1 MTVYLN
7 GKFLPLAQ
15 AQVSV
20 LDRGFLFGDGV
31 YEVIPV
37 YGRHFFR
44 LELHLQRLE
53 HSLRAIRLEN
63 PRSLD
68 QWRCLLQEL
77 VAVNDGQDQALYLQ
91 VTRGPATRDH
101 AFPERIE
108 PTVFAMSN
116 PLNPLPADIRTR
128 GIAAITRE
136 DIRWKYCHIK
146 AITLLANTL
155 LRQDALEAG
164 AQEALLLRDEQV
176 TEGAASNIFIV
187 HGGGLITP
195 PQSAA
200 LLSGITRD
208 LVLELAQKGR
218 IPCREEVI
226 SARDL
231 IQAEEIWVTSSTRE
245 IVPVTCLDGKAVGT
259 GRPGPLWREMDKW
272 YQAYKAE
279 VRAGR
284 GGN

>member
-15 AQVSV
+15 AQISV

-37 YGRHFFR
+37 YGGHFFR

-63 PRSLD
+63 PCSLA
-68 QWRCLLQEL
+68 QWRRLLQQL
-77 VAVNDGQDQALYLQ
+77 IASNDGQDQSVYLQ

-101 AFPERIE
+101 AFPKHIE

-116 PLNPLPADIRTR
+116 PLNPLPAEIREQ
-128 GIAAITRE
+128 GIAAVTRE

-155 LRQDALEAG
+155 LRQEALEAG
-164 AQEALLLRDEQV
+164 AQEALLLRDDQV
-176 TEGAASNIFIV
+176 TEGATSNVFIV
-187 HGGGLITP
+187 RERVLITP
-195 PQSAA
+195 PQSDS

-208 LVLELAQKGR
+208 LVLELARKGH
-218 IPCREEVI
+218 IPWREEAI
-226 SARDL
+226 FMRDL
-231 IQAEEIWVTSSTRE
+231 TQAEEIWVTSSTRE
-245 IVPVTCLDGKAVGT
+245 VVPVTRLNGVSIGNGK
-259 GRPGPLWREMDKW
+259 PGPLWRQMDAF

-279 VRAGR
+279 VRAGL

>member
-77 VAVNDGQDQALYLQ
+77 VAANDGQDQALYLQ

-164 AQEALLLRDEQV
+164 AQEALLLRDDQV

-208 LVLELAQKGR
+208 LVLELAQKGH

>member
-7 GKFLPLAQ
+7 GDFLPLAQ

-31 YEVIPV
+31 YEVIPA
-37 YGRHFFR
+37 YGGHFFR
-44 LELHLQRLE
+44 LEVHLQRLE
-53 HSLRAIRLEN
+53 HSLRAIRLKN
-63 PRSLD
+63 PCSLE

-77 VAVNDGQDQALYLQ
+77 VAANEGEDQALYLQ

-101 AFPERIE
+101 AFPKHIQ

-116 PLNPLPADIRTR
+116 PLNPLPEDIRTQ

-155 LRQDALEAG
+155 LRQEALEAG
-164 AQEALLLRDEQV
+164 AQEALLLRDSQV
-176 TEGAASNIFIV
+176 TEGAASNVFIV
-187 HGGGLITP
+187 GEGMLITP

-208 LVLELAQKGR
+208 LVLELAQKR
-218 IPCREEVI
+218 HIPYQEKAI
-226 SARDL
+226 SAREL
-231 IQAEEIWVTSSTRE
+231 TQAEEIWVTSSTRE
-245 IVPVTCLDGKAVGT
+245 VVPVTRLDGKLVGE
-259 GRPGPLWREMDKW
+259 GKPGPLWREMDKW

-284 GGN
+284 GGD

>member
-1 MTVYLN
+1 
-7 GKFLPLAQ
+7 
-15 AQVSV
+15 
-20 LDRGFLFGDGV
+20 
-31 YEVIPV
+31 
-37 YGRHFFR
+37 
-44 LELHLQRLE
+44 
-53 HSLRAIRLEN
+53 
-63 PRSLD
+63 
-68 QWRCLLQEL
+68 
-77 VAVNDGQDQALYLQ
+77 
-91 VTRGPATRDH
+91 
-101 AFPERIE
+101 
-108 PTVFAMSN
+108 
-116 PLNPLPADIRTR
+116 
-128 GIAAITRE
+128 
-136 DIRWKYCHIK
+136 
-146 AITLLANTL
+146 
-155 LRQDALEAG
+155 
-164 AQEALLLRDEQV
+164 
-176 TEGAASNIFIV
+176 V